1 MNGSCVAPL
10 PLDCAPSPQ
19 ATVYDHGPSTPGSW
33 KWTVTFTA
41 SPTCVVRSGP
51 ASTVGGKFCTVAV
64 VVAGAPAA
72 PLLLVTLSGTGEG
85 PVAAEGGVGF
95 APVPVA
101 PAPKSPAS
109 GHGMFP

>member
-1 MNGSCVAPL
+1 MNGSCVATL
-10 PLDCAPSPQ
+10 PLACAPSPQ

-64 VVAGAPAA
+64 VVAGALATPFV
-72 PLLLVTLSGTGEG
+72 LVTVSVT
-85 PVAAEGGVGF
+85 V
-95 APVPVA
+95 
-101 PAPKSPAS
+101 
-109 GHGMFP
+109 